1 MPKLNPHDFRALSE
15 YGRGTLRTDRVSAN
29 PKMEPAI
36 HVSGAGFRG
45 AVVNFFRGVGAYI
58 AKLWGGQYSEDRAAR
73 AQEAYGAFKERLVFQ
88 VGADSAQQILDRV
101 RDQKKADPP
110 NEIKVG
116 QVKLALSMAQLEAQL
131 HNDECVA
138 RCMPTSE
145 ASQQKLRDLSKKAGV
160 QDVEA
165 YTRLFDP
172 NERSHPENAHS
183 LYFKMTS
190 GAVWLAS
197 KGQTTKVPEKQ
208 VETYAERTLHL
219 ISKLGTADDVGKV
232 SKAFRSLVDASKEVL
247 IRLAHGLGDGEGT
260 CMRAYR
266 EALASLTESLRGI
279 AVPGPMSEEGSHL
292 VSAAL
297 GEAMQEITPE
307 QRRRVDEID
316 INSDYDEE
324 ELPGFKAETHGQQK
338 AAMFALISCLSTAN
352 SRQYFRP
359 REPLPDNLP
368 S

>member
-1 MPKLNPHDFRALSE
+1 
-15 YGRGTLRTDRVSAN
+15 
-29 PKMEPAI
+29 MEPAI

-58 AKLWGGQYSEDRAAR
+58 AKLCGASKYSEDRAAR
-73 AQEAYGAFKERLVFQ
+73 AREAYGAFKERLVFQ

-116 QVKLALSMAQLEAQL
+116 QVKLALNMAQLEAQL

-138 RCMPTSE
+138 LCMPTSE
-145 ASQQKLRDLSKKAGV
+145 ASQQKLHDLSKKAGV

-165 YTRLFDP
+165 YRRLFDP

-190 GAVWLAS
+190 GAVWIWS
-197 KGQTTKVPEKQ
+197 KGQTTKLPESK
-208 VETYAERTLHL
+208 VETCAEMTLQL
-219 ISKLGTADDVGKV
+219 IRKLETADDVANV
-232 SKAFRSLVDASKEVL
+232 SNAYRDLVDASKEILV
-247 IRLAHGLGDGEGT
+247 RLAERRGDENGK
-260 CMRAYR
+260 CMQAYR
-266 EALASLTESLRGI
+266 DALTSLVGSLRGVQ
-279 AVPGPMSEEGSHL
+279 VPSASSEEGSHL
-292 VSAAL
+292 VYAAL
-297 GEAMQEITPE
+297 GQALQESTPS
-307 QRRRVDEID
+307 QRRSIDDID
-316 INSDYDEE
+316 INSDYAEPT
-324 ELPGFKAETHGQQK
+324 LPEFDDRS
-338 AAMFALISCLSTAN
+338 AMTQALVQALVFAN
-352 SRQYFRP
+352 PREYFRP